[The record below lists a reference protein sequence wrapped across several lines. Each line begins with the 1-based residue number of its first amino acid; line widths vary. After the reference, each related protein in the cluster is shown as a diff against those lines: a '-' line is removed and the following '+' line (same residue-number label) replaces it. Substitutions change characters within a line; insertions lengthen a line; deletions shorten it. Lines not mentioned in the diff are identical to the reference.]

1 MKIKEPELFAQV
13 QIFGGGQHSLRSLL
27 QSLVYNRQ
35 APYAV
40 PICTPAK
47 AGQIRHGSFSPKGS
61 RPMPQ
66 VLRHKK
72 RMDSIA
78 IHSFYWRR
86 TWDSNPRGCYTL
98 LAFQASSLATRSILH
113 MANCCFLFSSAT
125 VNRLPHMATLCKQNF
140 LFFCIFL
147 FCGRK
152 LPSEPCR
159 KQSQY
164 YDQNNA
170 AYEIKCHI
178 YAIP

>member
-1 MKIKEPELFAQV
+1 MHFHPVQSSAGGNPETHWNSKQKRKTEVISHFRT
-13 QIFGGGQHSLRSLL
+13 IGGGQHSLRSLL

-47 AGQIRHGSFSPKGS
+47 ARQIRHGTFSPKGS

-113 MANCCFLFSSAT
+113 MANCCFYIQFSD
-125 VNRLPHMATLCKQNF
+125 
-140 LFFCIFL
+140 I
-147 FCGRK
+147 
-152 LPSEPCR
+152 
-159 KQSQY
+159 
-164 YDQNNA
+164 
-170 AYEIKCHI
+170 
-178 YAIP
+178 